1 MTRLSVPGCVIW
13 MRELQSGLQRFYRQE
28 TLGYGPRYLAH
39 YMELRECREG
49 FDVTSVYSLLC
60 ELGGTENRE
69 LSITGNAKLLA
80 SCIEMALKRNLT
92 VAGFLGLLISL
103 IGLCVRQDVLP
114 IGDIIMVCSAIAI
127 ILILFIWLESG
138 LLGLKECVQMIMQTE

>member
-1 MTRLSVPGCVIW
+1 M
-13 MRELQSGLQRFYRQE
+13 
-28 TLGYGPRYLAH
+28 
-39 YMELRECREG
+39 
-49 FDVTSVYSLLC
+49 
-60 ELGGTENRE
+60 
-69 LSITGNAKLLA
+69 SITGNAKLLA

>member
-1 MTRLSVPGCVIW
+1 MPPFLGIGIPG
-13 MRELQSGLQRFYRQE
+13 RETYIDNF
-28 TLGYGPRYLAH
+28 TNP
-39 YMELRECREG
+39 
-49 FDVTSVYSLLC
+49 YSLLC
-60 ELGGTENRE
+60 DDVIALGGTENRE
-69 LSITGNAKLLA
+69 LSIAGNAKLLA

-114 IGDIIMVCSAIAI
+114 IGDIILVCSAIAI
-127 ILILFIWLESG
+127 ILFLFIWLESG